1 MCRSSRV
8 CSLILLAIIFNITAV
23 DTGFA
28 KPEKKKKMP
37 SGTAVFWNRPD
48 DIKSRDL
55 YLGPGGQELRP
66 DLRKI
71 TFLKE
76 EKGGYSK
83 KYRVRDASGRVWVV
97 KIGKEAQSETSAVR
111 LLWGL
116 GYQTE
121 INYLVPR
128 VSIPGKGTFQNARF
142 EIRPENIKRGDQ
154 WKWKRNPF
162 LGTPEFQGLKIMM
175 ALINNWDLK
184 DSNNVVLVTQG
195 NGETELRY
203 AISDLGA
210 TFGHAS
216 TVPLFWRIMRS
227 RNNPEKYARTKFF
240 EKVKGERVKLHFG
253 GKSREIMKDITVN
266 DAEWLGS
273 WLAQLSDRQL
283 ADAFRAANYTPAQV
297 NLLASTVRTRANELL
312 NLRPM
317 ERVGQVR

>member
-8 CSLILLAIIFNITAV
+8 GSLILLAIIFNITAV
-23 DTGFA
+23 QTGFA

-55 YLGPGGQELRP
+55 YLGPGGRELRP

-71 TFLKE
+71 TFVKE

-83 KYRVRDASGRVWVV
+83 KYRVRDASGRVWVA

-111 LLWGL
+111 LLWSL

-128 VSIPGKGTFQNARF
+128 VTIPGKGTFQNVRF
-142 EIRPENIKRGDQ
+142 EMRPDNIERGDQ

-273 WLAQLSDRQL
+273 WLSQLSDRQL

-297 NLLASTVRTRANELL
+297 NLLVSTVRTRANELL

-317 ERVGQVR
+317 ERVGQAR

>member
-1 MCRSSRV
+1 MQRSSKL
-8 CSLILLAIIFNITAV
+8 CSVILFTIILNITAIDV
-23 DTGFA
+23 GFA
-28 KPEKKKKMP
+28 KPEKKKKLP
-37 SGTAVFWNRPD
+37 NGTEVFWNRPD

-55 YLGPGGQELRP
+55 FLGPGGQAMRP
-66 DLRKI
+66 DLRKL
-71 TFLKE
+71 TFIKE

-83 KYRVRDASGRVWVV
+83 KYRVRDAAGQTWVV

-128 VSIPGKGTFQNARF
+128 VTIPGKGTFQNVRF
-142 EIRPENIKRGDQ
+142 ELRPNNVDRADE

-184 DSNNVVLVTQG
+184 DSNNQVLVVKG
-195 NGETELRY
+195 NGGTELRY
-203 AISDLGA
+203 IISDLGA

-216 TVPLFWRIMRS
+216 TVPVFWRIMRS
-227 RNNPEKYARTKFF
+227 RNNPTKYARTKFL
-240 EKVKGERVKLHFG
+240 EKVKDERVKLRFG
-253 GKSREIMKDITVN
+253 GKNREIMKDITVN

-273 WLAQLSDRQL
+273 WLAQLSDRQI

-297 NLLASTVRTRANELL
+297 NLLVSAVRTRANELL
-312 NLRPM
+312 NLRPS
-317 ERVGQVR
+317 ERIGQTR